1 MRSVHYLLIYPNS
14 PPLGGGESCCV
25 RKQSS
30 AKVPLHCSM
39 ISRTSSRLQ
48 ATVTPCLCI
57 RLSRPRFSAPF
68 HRLFLRPRFHPKSQH
83 QFGQVLHARPL
94 EPFLAHSLLEDGHHA
109 AALLVVA
116 PKIMFQPG
124 RCRMVVHARFRQGA
138 NFFLPELSFVTM
150 TLPVIK
156 HSLLPAIEAHGA
168 NVRTTSPITT
178 AKNVF
183 RSRLNSALHSPSFPR

>member
-1 MRSVHYLLIYPNS
+1 MTISTH
-14 PPLGGGESCCV
+14 
-25 RKQSS
+25 SS
-30 AKVPLHCSM
+30 AKVPTRGAI
-39 ISRTSSRLQ
+39 ISRTSSRPHPR
-48 ATVTPCLCI
+48 VTSCLCA
-57 RLSRPRFSAPF
+57 RLRRPRFSVPF

-94 EPFLAHSLLEDGHHA
+94 KPFVPHGLLKQGHHA

-116 PKIMFQPG
+116 PKIMIQPCR
-124 RCRMVVHARFRQGA
+124 RCMVVHASFRQSA

-168 NVRTTSPITT
+168 NVQTTSPITT

-183 RSRLNSALHSPSFPR
+183 LSPLTSALPSPSFNRSFHPSD

>member
-1 MRSVHYLLIYPNS
+1 MKVGKH
-14 PPLGGGESCCV
+14 
-25 RKQSS
+25 SS
-30 AKVPLHCSM
+30 AKVPTHGAL
-39 ISRTSSRLQ
+39 ISLTSSLPH
-48 ATVTPCLCI
+48 AIVTPCLCV
-57 RLSRPRFSAPF
+57 RLRRPRFSVPF
-68 HRLFLRPRFHPKSQH
+68 HRLLLRPRFHPKSQH

-94 EPFLAHSLLEDGHHA
+94 KPFVPHGFLEQGHHA

-116 PKIMFQPG
+116 PKIMVQPCR
-124 RCRMVVHARFRQGA
+124 RCMVVHARFRQSA

-178 AKNVF
+178 AKNTF
-183 RSRLNSALHSPSFPR
+183 LPHLTSALPSPPFHRSFQPSA